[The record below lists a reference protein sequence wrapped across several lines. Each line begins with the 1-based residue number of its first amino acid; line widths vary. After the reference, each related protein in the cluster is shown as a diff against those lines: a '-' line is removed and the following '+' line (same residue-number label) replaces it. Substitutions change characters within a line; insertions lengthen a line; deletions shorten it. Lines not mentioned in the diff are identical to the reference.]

1 VTASVGSVADSYDNA
16 MAEALNGMFK
26 AELIERRTWP
36 DQATVQRAVLQWV
49 GWYNHNRL
57 HSAIGHVPPVEYEAR
72 YYGSIITPKTA

>member
-1 VTASVGSVADSYDNA
+1 
-16 MAEALNGMFK
+16 MAEALNGTFK
-26 AELIERRTWP
+26 AELIDRRTWP

-57 HSAIGHVPPVEYEAR
+57 HSAIGHVPPVETEAM